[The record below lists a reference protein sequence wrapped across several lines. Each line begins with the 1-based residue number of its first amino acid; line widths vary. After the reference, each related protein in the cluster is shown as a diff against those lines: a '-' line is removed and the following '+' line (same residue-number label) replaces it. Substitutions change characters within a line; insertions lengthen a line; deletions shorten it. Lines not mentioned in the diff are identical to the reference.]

1 MAIKF
6 VSSINLN
13 QNELQ
18 NAVIQNLA
26 SAPGSPVEGQVYYD
40 SSAGDKSIY
49 FWDGTQWVDVG
60 GDIRSVTAGAGL
72 TQTGTRDVTL
82 NVGQG
87 VGLQVN
93 ADSVQLKHLG
103 LEDLTDPNADRIFF
117 WDDSAGASQWLEV
130 STATGINITGTTL
143 ALASI
148 PNSSLANSSVTY
160 TAGSGLTGGGT
171 VDLGGSAATFNVGAG
186 TGITVNADDVAIKN
200 AGALTNNAV
209 LKWDSGNGQLVNS
222 LMTDDG
228 STVTIAGNL
237 DVNGTTTTIDSTIV
251 SIGDNMMQ
259 YANANVA
266 NSVDIGFYGNYVNS
280 GTKYA
285 SFFYDASESS
295 VGEAVFTLGHTST
308 EPTSTVSG
316 LTVGRLVANLTGS
329 VTGNASTATAL
340 QTARSISIT
349 GDASWTVTFDGSAN
363 VTSALT
369 LANSGVTAAT
379 YGSASSV
386 AQVTFDAKGRA
397 TSASTVAIAI
407 TASQVTDFTAAV
419 QAIVGAYGA
428 AANVGDG
435 TNTVYAVNH
444 NLGTRDVIV
453 QVFDNATFETVFLD
467 TTRTSVDTVT
477 LTFATAPASN
487 AYRVLISVVS

>member
-18 NAVIQNLA
+18 NAVVQNLA
-26 SAPGSPVEGQVYYD
+26 SAPGSPVEGQIYYD

-49 FWDGTQWVDVG
+49 FWDGSSWIDVG

-72 TQTGTRDVTL
+72 TSTGTRDITI

-87 VGLQVN
+87 TGILVN
-93 ADSVQLKHLG
+93 PDNVQLYHLG
-103 LEDLTDPNADRIFF
+103 LENLTDPGADRIFF

-130 STATGINITGTTL
+130 STATGINISGTTL
-143 ALASI
+143 QLGSI
-148 PNSSLANSSVTY
+148 PNSSLTNSSVTY
-160 TAGSGLTGGGT
+160 TAGAGLTGGGT
-171 VDLGGSAATFNVGAG
+171 VALGGSATLTVGAG
-186 TGITVNADDVAIKN
+186 TGITVNADDVALKN
-200 AGALTNNAV
+200 AGSLNNNAV
-209 LKWDSGNGQLVNS
+209 TKWDSSNGQLVNS
-222 LMTDDG
+222 IITDDG

-285 SFFYDASESS
+285 TFFYDASVSS
-295 VGEAVFTLGHTST
+295 VSEAVFTLGQTST

-316 LTVGRLVANLTGS
+316 LTVD

-340 QTARSISIT
+340 QTARTISIT
-349 GDASWTVTFDGSAN
+349 GDATWTVTFDGTAN
-363 VTSALT
+363 VTSGLT

-397 TSASTVAIAI
+397 TSASSVTIAI
-407 TASQVTDFTAAV
+407 TASQVTDFTSAV
-419 QAIVGAYGA
+419 QAIIDGSGAV
-428 AANVGDG
+428 ANVGDG
-435 TNTVYAVNH
+435 SNTAYTITH
-444 NLGTRDVIV
+444 NLNSRDVIV
-453 QVFDNATFETVFLD
+453 QVYDNATYDTVYVD
-467 TTRTSVDTVT
+467 TTRSTVNT
-477 LTFATAPASN
+477 VVLTFATAPASN
-487 AYRVLISVVS
+487 AYRAVIQRVS